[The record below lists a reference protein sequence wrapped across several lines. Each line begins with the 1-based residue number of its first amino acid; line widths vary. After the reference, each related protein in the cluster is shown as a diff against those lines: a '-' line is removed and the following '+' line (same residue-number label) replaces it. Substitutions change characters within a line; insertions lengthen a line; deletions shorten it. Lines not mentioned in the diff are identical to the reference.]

1 MISINARTRLSLLGI
16 LFLTGGS
23 LTAQEPGTV
32 KAQTK
37 ISSGLSGF
45 TGALEFGD
53 SFGISVSVLGDLD
66 GDGVQ
71 DLAVGAQ
78 GDDGDDRDL
87 NDDYGGVWILQLNND
102 GTVKNQTL
110 INAAEGGLGARLE
123 PQDWFGYSVEGLGDI
138 DGDGTYDLAIGA
150 GGDDDGG
157 NGRGAVYLTGLN
169 SDGSVANQQ
178 KISSSSGGFGGQLIN
193 QDAFGF
199 SAARLGDL
207 NQDGFDDLVVGHVFN
222 DDGGFD
228 SGGLFSIFLDGTG
241 QVLNQREIANGKG
254 GFGGTLDPIDELGR
268 SVSLIGDL
276 DGDGVVDLASGAFGD
291 SDGAPTAGSLWILF
305 MKPDGTVRDEQKISA
320 TSGGFDGA
328 LDFGSRFGSAVAPVG
343 DLDADGV
350 LDLVVGAS
358 RGPLFYLG
366 PSRLFVLFMNRDGTV
381 KDQREIGQGLSG
393 FTGPIEDGDRFGTSV
408 HSLGDLDGD
417 GVTDIAVG
425 ANGDDEGGFD
435 HGAVYI
441 LFLNGKQTFQ
451 WRSVLP
457 GTAGTGGI
465 PGLSGDGLAQAGT
478 PTEVHLFDALP
489 NSFAHVFLGFT
500 SVNIFFKGG
509 WLYTLPEVLF
519 FNLPIDGQGQLD
531 IPFLWPV
538 GIPVGME
545 IHLQTW
551 VTDPGGLSGFAATN
565 GLIVTAD

>member
-1 MISINARTRLSLLGI
+1 MISISACTRLWLLGI
-16 LFLTGGS
+16 LCLTGGYA
-23 LTAQEPGTV
+23 TAQEPGTV

-37 ISSGLSGF
+37 ISSGLGGF

-78 GDDGDDRDL
+78 GDDGDDSDQ
-87 NDDYGGVWILQLNND
+87 NDDYGSVWILMLHND
-102 GTVKNQTL
+102 GTVKNQTR
-110 INAAEGGLGARLE
+110 INAVEGGLGATLE
-123 PQDWFGYSVEGLGDI
+123 PHDWFGYSVEGLGDI

-157 NGRGAVYLTGLN
+157 NARGAVYLTGLN
-169 SDGSVANQQ
+169 SDGSVANQK
-178 KISSSSGGFGGQLIN
+178 KISSTSGGFGGQLVN

-199 SAARLGDL
+199 SVSRLGDL
-207 NQDGFDDLVVGHVFN
+207 NKDGFDDLVVGHVFN

-228 SGGLFSIFLDGTG
+228 AGGLFSIFLDGTG

-254 GFGGTLDPIDELGR
+254 GFGGTLDPIDEF
-268 SVSLIGDL
+268 
-276 DGDGVVDLASGAFGD
+276 DGVVDLASGAFGD

-320 TSGGFDGA
+320 TSGGFGGA

-358 RGPLFYLG
+358 RGPLFNVG

-381 KDQREIGQGLSG
+381 KDQREIGEGLSG

-408 HSLGDLDGD
+408 HNLGDLDGD
-417 GVTDIAVG
+417 GVTDIVVG

-435 HGAVYI
+435 RGAVYI
-441 LFLNGKQTFQ
+441 LFLNGKQTLQ

-465 PGLSGDGLAQAGT
+465 PSLSGDGLAQAGT

-489 NSFAHVFLGFT
+489 NSLAHVFLGFT
-500 SVNIFFKGG
+500 PAQIFFKGG
-509 WLYTLPEVLF
+509 WLYTLPEILLL
-519 FNLPIDGQGQLD
+519 NLPIDGQGQLD
-531 IPFLWPV
+531 IPFLWPA
-538 GIPVGME
+538 GIPVGTE
-545 IHLQTW
+545 IHLQIW
-551 VTDPGGLSGFAATN
+551 VTDPGGLLGFAATN